1 MTEEER
7 RVQVRGWEEG
17 QDWGVL
23 KLVLCPRPLPHPHLL
38 PNFFLHFQSL
48 RCSYTTSW
56 PGPRRLFNGIKSTM
70 SRQMAVSL
78 NPAER
83 TGRLLLL
90 RGLLLRLRVS
100 ALALLK
106 LSQ

>member
-1 MTEEER
+1 M
-7 RVQVRGWEEG
+7 
-17 QDWGVL
+17 L
-23 KLVLCPRPLPHPHLL
+23 KLVLCPRPLPHPHPL
-38 PNFFLHFQSL
+38 PIFFLYFRSL

-56 PGPRRLFNGIKSTM
+56 PGRRRLFNDIKSTM

-90 RGLLLRLRVS
+90 RGLLLRLQVS
-100 ALALLK
+100 ALALVK

>member
-1 MTEEER
+1 MQCGLLSSLGGRQATIPNLK
-7 RVQVRGWEEG
+7 
-17 QDWGVL
+17 GVHAM
-23 KLVLCPRPLPHPHLL
+23 VTLCG
-38 PNFFLHFQSL
+38 F
-48 RCSYTTSW
+48 C
-56 PGPRRLFNGIKSTM
+56 RRLFNDIKSTM

-90 RGLLLRLRVS
+90 RGLLLRLQVS
-100 ALALLK
+100 ALALVK